1 MSWMDVFK
9 SYRKGSD
16 IRPGETIRHVTP
28 ARMSAQPPHQY
39 ETADLHSLVH
49 TPPFSELVILT
60 DRHLVYKTNYAL
72 LDLLKSG
79 FVAGA
84 QRYAPPVATDMIQWF
99 TDRVDTTDQ
108 DLWVPWGEI
117 AAIAPGEQQARLS
130 QLFGTSEIAFY
141 YFEVQSLGG
150 RFWLLECEHDFKRA
164 GMNYLQTIDALRALN
179 RL

>member
-99 TDRVDTTDQ
+99 TDRVDTTAQ

-117 AAIAPGEQQARLS
+117 AAIALGEQQARLS